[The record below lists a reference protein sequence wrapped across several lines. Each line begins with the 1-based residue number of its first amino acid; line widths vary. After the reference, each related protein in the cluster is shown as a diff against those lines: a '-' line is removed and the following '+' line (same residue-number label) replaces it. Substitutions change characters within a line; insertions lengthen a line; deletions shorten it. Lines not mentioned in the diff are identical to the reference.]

1 MRTRNTLLAGVAV
14 FAGLLCAQEPSPLTI
29 DLHDALARARK
40 YGLQIQDARLGSA
53 IAREDVKQA
62 KAARLPSVNAFNQ
75 FIYTEGNGTP
85 SGVFVPADGVH
96 IYNEQAQLHE
106 EVLSLARRGE
116 LRAAQAAEAAA
127 RAKAEIASRGLTAT
141 VVQDYYAVVVAQR
154 RVANAQ
160 VSLKDAERFLDI
172 TQKQEKG
179 GEAAHVDTIKAQIQL
194 QQRQRD
200 LQDAQFSVDKARI
213 GIAVLMFPQLRE
225 DFVLVD
231 DLDKAVIL
239 APITEVA
246 AAAKSTS
253 PDIQAAQ
260 ESLRA
265 ASLGVSVA
273 RYGYLPSFS
282 LDFYYGISANQFAA
296 KSNNVEDT
304 GRATAPNY
312 EVPTRQNLGYQGQV
326 TLNIPVW
333 NWGATHSKVVQ
344 ADLKR
349 QQAELDLTLAQ
360 RTLQSNLETGYR
372 EAEAAQAQ
380 LGSLKSSVELSA
392 DNLRLTLL
400 RYQAGESSAL
410 EVVDAETTLTQ
421 ARNAYSD
428 GLARYAQASA
438 NLEILTGTA
447 LMRENI
453 WPRMNTN
460 EHE

>member
-1 MRTRNTLLAGVAV
+1 MKTSYTLLAGVALLS
-14 FAGLLCAQEPSPLTI
+14 GMLCADTEQGPLTI

-40 YGLQIQDARLGSA
+40 YGLQVQDARLASSL
-53 IAREDVKQA
+53 AREDVKQA

-96 IYNEQAQLHE
+96 VYNEQAQMHE
-106 EVLSLARRGE
+106 ELLSIVRHGE

-127 RAKAEIASRGLTAT
+127 RAKVEIAARGLTAT
-141 VVQDYYAVVVAQR
+141 VVQNYYALVVAQR
-154 RVANAQ
+154 KIANAQ
-160 VSLKDAERFLDI
+160 ASLADAEKFLDI

-179 GEAAHVDTIKAQIQL
+179 GEVAHVDTIKAQIQL

-200 LQDAQFSVDKARI
+200 IQDAQVAVDKAKI
-213 GIAVLMFPQLRE
+213 SLAVLMFPQLRD
-225 DFVLVD
+225 DFTLVD
-231 DLDKAVIL
+231 DLDKAIL
-239 APITEVA
+239 IAPMPEVA

-265 ASLGVSVA
+265 ASLGVNVA

-282 LDFYYGISANQFAA
+282 IDFFYGISANQLAA
-296 KSNNVEDT
+296 RSTDVPDT

-312 EVPTRQNLGYQGQV
+312 EIASRQNLGYQGQV

-349 QQAELDLTLAQ
+349 QQAELDLSLAQ
-360 RTLQSNLETGYR
+360 RTLQSNLETAYR
-372 EAEAAQAQ
+372 EAQAAQAQ
-380 LGSLKSSVELSA
+380 LASLRSSLNLSV

-400 RYQAGESSAL
+400 RYQAGESTAL
-410 EVVDAETTLTQ
+410 EVVDAQTTLAQ
-421 ARNAYSD
+421 ARNALSD
-428 GLARYAQASA
+428 GLARYAQAQA
-438 NLEILTGTA
+438 NLQILTGN
-447 LMRENI
+447 L
-453 WPRMNTN
+453 
-460 EHE
+460 